1 MEVGKVEQ
9 SKWGW
14 KHERKS
20 IEEWKEIQ
28 GRNSEQRLLRT
39 AQVKDLEQARES
51 LKSSVKCISCRRVEL
66 GVDSSAKNCLKP

>member
-20 IEEWKEIQ
+20 VEEWKEIQ

-39 AQVKDLEQARES
+39 AQERFRTNKGVLKELSQMYFVQES
-51 LKSSVKCISCRRVEL
+51 RV
-66 GVDSSAKNCLKP
+66 GSGFKG